1 MSRRRM
7 MMLQLIKNAVD
18 YLEGYRLSYRSVYKI
33 ESVWQD
39 NNTLTLKHT
48 SAGFMGPTS
57 AYQCFFGASTGHGQS
72 VFAVLAGKT
81 PLTTVD
87 INKCYRL
94 TLTVLRVNSNS
105 ATDESSGNLIIS
117 IGKQTGYV
125 TVDTPLCNI
134 AVGTKIVVETPE
146 PSYTICAGVFGSNN
160 ANTIWN
166 FDFDIKLEEV

>member
-7 MMLQLIKNAVD
+7 MMMQVISKAVD
-18 YLEGYRLSYRSVYKI
+18 YLEGYRLSYRSTYKI

-48 SAGFMGPTS
+48 SAGFMGASS
-57 AYQCFFGASTGHGQS
+57 AYQCFFGASQS
-72 VFAVLAGKT
+72 QSTSINAAITNT
-81 PLTTVD
+81 PLPTVD
-87 INKCYRL
+87 TSRCYRL

-105 ATDESSGNLIIS
+105 ATDESSGNLTIA
-117 IGKQTGYV
+117 IGKKNGYQSV
-125 TVDTPLCNI
+125 STPLCDI

-166 FDFDIKLEEV
+166 FDFDVKLEEV